1 MGITNL
7 REPLRKRYS
16 ALTGE
21 LLDVRHAIERIKREA
36 VKLSELEGRAPDL
49 ERQIETTRALL
60 HDIDPD
66 WDPDGEPAIK
76 PWTHTIPVPFG
87 QCGRRGMAVLKAAHH
102 PMTVRQV
109 AKEVLRDVG
118 VEEPDAAVLQRV
130 QAAIEASFRKFRGRT
145 VESSGK
151 YPAEWRAITKMDMLF
166 GP

>member
-16 ALTGE
+16 ALTGQ
-21 LLDVRHAIERIKREA
+21 LLDARLSIERIRREA
-36 VKLSELEGRAPDL
+36 AMLEEIESRVPDL

-60 HDIDPD
+60 HDVDPE
-66 WDPDGEPAIK
+66 WNPDDERPIK

-87 QCGRRGMAVLKAAHH
+87 QCGRRGMAVLRAAVE

-109 AKEVLRDVG
+109 AKQVLREVG
-118 VEEPDAAVLQRV
+118 VEDADRATMQRV
-130 QAAIEASFRKFRGRT
+130 QSAIEASFRKFAGRST
-145 VESSGK
+145 ESSGK
-151 YPAEWRAITKMDMLF
+151 YPAQWRAITKPDMPF